1 MCEIRFYICRHCGNI
16 VGLIQNAGVPMKCC
30 GENMELL
37 VPGTVDASVEKHTP
51 VVEVEGDLVKV
62 SVGSVIHPMS
72 EEHNIRWVYLQ
83 TEKGGQRKCFRPDEE
98 PVAVFSVIDDKPVSV
113 FAYCNLHGL
122 WKTDI

>member
-1 MCEIRFYICRHCGNI
+1 MCETRFFICRHCGNV
-16 VGLIQNAGVPMKCC
+16 VGLIQDAGVPMKCC
-30 GENMELL
+30 GEKMELMI
-37 VPGTVDASVEKHTP
+37 PGTVDASVEKHTP
-51 VVEVEGDLVKV
+51 VVEVDGDIVKV

-98 PVAVFSVIDDKPVSV
+98 PKAVFAVVDDKPVAV